1 MNGRLIR
8 SSCVYMIALLASLP
22 GTPLYAPLK
31 DDASLGAVGYGVV
44 RLDSDQVVMASESVQ
59 AETRGDQTWVT
70 CIFQFQN
77 SGAATEVLMG
87 FPQGARVPGGSP
99 ELLDFRSYVDDEE
112 VPVAFRP
119 DVRREADREFE
130 GWYAFS
136 VPFAAG
142 QTRQVGNTYHG
153 RLTRHSNGERSFDYM
168 LHTGASWHGPIG
180 RGEIVVRW
188 TSDRDVAPDTISAS
202 PPPLTTGPH
211 ELRWRFLD
219 LEPSLEDDIRVA
231 FRPVYGPQN
240 AGIATASSGV
250 VEPEVTGPG
259 LPAAVFADSDPSTS
273 WRSFGQ
279 TTGAWIAW
287 SYAAPPHY
295 ATPTCGIAILPGV
308 AGTNFLA
315 HGRPREVL
323 VRWARFREG
332 SAVYPIVPP
341 AAGSFLDPPPEV
353 EIEEYR
359 FTLDDEPRWQILR
372 LNEPI
377 TALAFQVVVEGVYPG
392 EQFEDVAIAELLFP
406 LLEEDLTSAPMQRTT
421 GESGAIGLRLLG
433 VLATVASLLGVS
445 VLLWLRRKREPR
457 RL

>member
-1 MNGRLIR
+1 
-8 SSCVYMIALLASLP
+8 MIALIASLP

-31 DDASLGAVGYGVV
+31 DDASLGAVGYIVV
-44 RLDSDQVVMASESVQ
+44 PLDSDQVVMASESVQ
-59 AETRGDQTWVT
+59 AEIRGDQAWVT
-70 CIFQFQN
+70 CIFLFQN
-77 SGAATEVLMG
+77 IGPATDVLMG
-87 FPQGARVPGGSP
+87 FPQATRTPGGSP

-112 VPVAFRP
+112 VPDAFRP

-142 QTRQVGNTYHG
+142 QTRLVRNTYHG
-153 RLTRHSNGERSFDYM
+153 RLTRHSNGERSFGYM

-219 LEPSLEDDIRVA
+219 LEPSLEDDIGVA

-250 VEPEVTGPG
+250 MEPEVTGPG
-259 LPAAVFADSDPSTS
+259 LPAAVFEDSDPSTS

-279 TTGAWIAW
+279 TTGAWISW
-287 SYAAPPHY
+287 SYAAHPHY
-295 ATPTCGIAILPGV
+295 ATPTYGIAILPGM
-308 AGTNFLA
+308 AGKDFLA
-315 HGRPREVL
+315 HGRPRAVL
-323 VRWARFREG
+323 VRWVRFREG
-332 SAVYPIVPP
+332 SAASPIVPP
-341 AAGSFLDPPPEV
+341 VAGSFLDPPPEV
-353 EIEEYR
+353 VIEEHR
-359 FTLDDEPRWQILR
+359 FALEDEPRWQILQ
-372 LNEPI
+372 LDKPI
-377 TALAFQVVVEGVYPG
+377 TALAFQLVVEGVYPG
-392 EQFEDVAIAELLFP
+392 EQFNDVAIAEIHFP
-406 LLEEDLTSAPMQRTT
+406 LLEEDRASVPMQRKT
-421 GESGAIGLRLLG
+421 GESGSIDLRLLG
-433 VLATVASLLGVS
+433 VLATAATLLGVS

-457 RL
+457 KLC